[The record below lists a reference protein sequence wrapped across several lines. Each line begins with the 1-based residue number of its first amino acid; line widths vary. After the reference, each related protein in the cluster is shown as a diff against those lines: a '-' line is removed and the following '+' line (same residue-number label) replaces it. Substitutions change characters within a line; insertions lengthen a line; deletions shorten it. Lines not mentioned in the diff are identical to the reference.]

1 MRAGYVRT
9 RDIELWNANSRI
21 EIHLEQFQK
30 LHGRKPTSEELL
42 EHNAR
47 TS

>member
-30 LHGRKPTSEELL
+30 MGENRHPRNCST
-42 EHNAR
+42 
-47 TS
+47 